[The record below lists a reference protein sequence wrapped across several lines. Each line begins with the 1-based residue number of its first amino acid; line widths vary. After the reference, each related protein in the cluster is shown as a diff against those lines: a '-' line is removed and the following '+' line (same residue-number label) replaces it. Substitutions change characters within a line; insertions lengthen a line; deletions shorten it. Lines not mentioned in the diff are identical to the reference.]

1 MNKGMKLIISGK
13 GLMLRSKKFHGCFT
27 LFKWTMS
34 PQFSISPLRTD
45 SLEKGFQSC
54 INSQCIESCTA

>member
-1 MNKGMKLIISGK
+1 MSKGMKLIISGK

-27 LFKWTMS
+27 LLKWTMS

-45 SLEKGFQSC
+45 SLEKGFPSC
-54 INSQCIESCTA
+54 INSQCF